1 MDPKL
6 IKRLARIM
14 TGEGLTELKVEDKDS
29 GLSLTLKRGEPASAQ
44 PPAPVVHM
52 LGGGMQAAPAPAAM
66 GAPAGGSAVGDDGN
80 LPPGVQVVESPMVG
94 TFYRSSSPDT
104 DPFVEVG
111 SKIDDES
118 VVCIVEA
125 MKVMNEIKA
134 ELRGTIQE
142 ILVSDG
148 EPVEFG
154 QPLFLVSKV

>member
-14 TGEGLTELKVEDKDS
+14 TGEGLTELKVEDKES
-29 GLSLTLKRGEPASAQ
+29 GLSLTLKRGELASAV

-52 LGGGMQAAPAPAAM
+52 LGGGL
-66 GAPAGGSAVGDDGN
+66 PAGLAPSAAGAGGGAAGAADDGG
-80 LPPGVQVVESPMVG
+80 LPPGIQVIESPMVG
-94 TFYRSSSPDT
+94 TFYLASSPDT